1 MHAPAQLARTA
12 LVAFAAALVGWAP
25 AGADNNRRA
34 GVVTAL
40 QGTATVTRA
49 SLGTPRAL
57 KFRDDVLVQDRI
69 ATGDDSLARILLGG
83 KAVVTVRARSIVTIT
98 ESPRVSTIDVETG
111 KIALAVAKER
121 MRPGESIE
129 LRTPNA
135 VAGIRGTVVIAEVT
149 GRGTDAQTRFT
160 LLTGVIEVL
169 RLDSRR
175 QPIGAAALLTPLQ
188 TIFVDRA
195 LSPVRSIT
203 HSEGKAA
210 AADFMLPV
218 KPPTR
223 DGADWVA
230 KDQITHAVS
239 IVEPER
245 ARASD
250 ARPDVKPDKSG
261 RADRDDKPDKT
272 DRPDKVDKPDKAK
285 GSHASAP
292 LEPSVGPPIAPPATP
307 IVPPTA
313 LQSSGK
319 GGKGNGKDR

>member
-1 MHAPAQLARTA
+1 MHVPAPTVRTA
-12 LVAFAAALVGWAP
+12 LVALAAAIVGWVP
-25 AGADNNRRA
+25 ADADNSRRA

-40 QGTATVTRA
+40 QGTATVSRA

-69 ATGDDSLARILLGG
+69 ATGEDSLARILLGG
-83 KAVVTVRARSIVTIT
+83 KAVVTVRARSVVTIT
-98 ESPRVSTIDVETG
+98 ESPRVSTVDVETG

-121 MRPGESIE
+121 MRPGESIQ

-149 GRGTDAQTRFT
+149 GRGVDAETRFT

-169 RLDSRR
+169 RLDTTR
-175 QPIGAAALLTPLQ
+175 QPIGAAALLNPLQ
-188 TIFVDRA
+188 TISVDRV

-203 HSEGKAA
+203 RSEGNAA
-210 AADFMLPV
+210 ASEFMLPV
-218 KPPTR
+218 RPPTR

-230 KDQITHAVS
+230 KDQVTQAVS

-245 ARASD
+245 ARTGEARPD
-250 ARPDVKPDKSG
+250 ARPDKGG
-261 RADRDDKPDKT
+261 RADRDDKPDKA
-272 DRPDKVDKPDKAK
+272 DRADKVDKSDKGK
-285 GSHASAP
+285 GSPVSP
-292 LEPSVGPPIAPPATP
+292 PPEPSVGPPIALPATP

-319 GGKGNGKDR
+319 GGKGKGKDR